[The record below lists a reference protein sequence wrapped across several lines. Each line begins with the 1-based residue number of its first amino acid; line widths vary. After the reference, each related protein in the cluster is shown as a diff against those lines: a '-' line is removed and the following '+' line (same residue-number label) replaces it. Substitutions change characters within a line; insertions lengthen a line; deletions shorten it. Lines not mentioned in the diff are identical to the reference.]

1 MNKVRRKRID
11 EIKSRLADLQE
22 EVENLMDDV
31 DSVFEEESEYR
42 DNMPDNLQ
50 GSERYE
56 IADAACDNLESA
68 KDTLEEIKDQ
78 IDSVVS
84 SLEEAQG

>member
-11 EIKSRLADLQE
+11 EIKSRLANLQE
-22 EVENLMDDV
+22 EVENLIDDV

-42 DNMPDNLQ
+42 DNMPDNFQ
-50 GSERYE
+50 GSEHYE

-68 KDTLEEIKDQ
+68 KDALEEIKDQ